1 MPKPALTTGNQ
12 RISMS
17 GVLGPVLLDR
27 TGTSFEDFEL
37 YGSLHKR
44 RT

>member
-1 MPKPALTTGNQ
+1 
-12 RISMS
+12 MS

-27 TGTSFEDFEL
+27 TGTSLEDFEL

-44 RT
+44 AP